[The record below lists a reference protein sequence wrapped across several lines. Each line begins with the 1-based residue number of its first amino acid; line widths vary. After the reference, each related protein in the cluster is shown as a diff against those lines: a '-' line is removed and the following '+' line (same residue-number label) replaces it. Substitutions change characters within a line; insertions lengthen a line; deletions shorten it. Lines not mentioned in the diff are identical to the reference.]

1 MLLFTRRAKSNASA
15 FLGGWILGLA
25 VVGAIV
31 LIVSGAQ
38 NIDPGFGDSTAPAAI
53 RLSLGIL
60 FLILAVKRWRSRPGA
75 GEEARTPK
83 WMTAIDS
90 FTRAKSVGLGAL
102 LSGIS
107 PKNLALAIAAA
118 VTIAQTEL
126 TVTESIITLVIFIV
140 IASVSIAIPVVLYL
154 TMGEKAVK
162 TMNSWKAWLIA
173 NNATV
178 MFVLFIVFGVVLLGK
193 GIGGLSQ

>member
-1 MLLFTRRAKSNASA
+1 MA
-15 FLGGWILGLA
+15 
-25 VVGAIV
+25 
-31 LIVSGAQ
+31 
-38 NIDPGFGDSTAPAAI
+38 
-53 RLSLGIL
+53 
-60 FLILAVKRWRSRPGA
+60 
-75 GEEARTPK
+75 
-83 WMTAIDS
+83 AIDS